1 MINKIDCF
9 FSFSKA
15 YFVISK
21 FQRTKYINKMSSI
34 VKIALVDDE
43 VLFRKG
49 IAFLLQ
55 REDNF
60 EIIFEA
66 SNGEELISKLNSSES
81 KPDIIIMD
89 LKMPVLNG
97 VEATKIIRKSYPDI
111 KIIALTSYDTKS
123 FVANMI
129 QVGAV
134 AYLIKNTT
142 PKDLIHTVNEV
153 AKKGFYYS
161 QIVLKTIQE
170 TIVSS
175 KNSKGNLETGFLSP
189 REIEILQLI
198 CLQKTTTEIADHLF
212 LSPRTVEGHRNNLLL
227 KTESRNIA
235 GLVVYAIQN
244 EIAVLTI

>member
-1 MINKIDCF
+1 MNAAI
-9 FSFSKA
+9 
-15 YFVISK
+15 
-21 FQRTKYINKMSSI
+21 
-34 VKIALVDDE
+34 KIALVDDE

-49 IAFLLQ
+49 ISFLLQ
-55 REDNF
+55 REDN
-60 EIIFEA
+60 IDIVFEA
-66 SNGEELISKLNSSES
+66 SNGEELLSQLNDIEI

-97 VEATKIIRKSYPDI
+97 VEATKIIRKSFPEI

-142 PKDLIHTVNEV
+142 PKDLIYTINQV
-153 AKKGFYYS
+153 AIKGFHYNEN
-161 QIVLKTIQE
+161 VLRTIKE
-170 TIVSS
+170 TTVST

-198 CLQKTTTEIADHLF
+198 CQQKTTSEIADHLY

-244 EIAVLTI
+244 EIAVITI

>member
-1 MINKIDCF
+1 
-9 FSFSKA
+9 
-15 YFVISK
+15 
-21 FQRTKYINKMSSI
+21 MSAAI
-34 VKIALVDDE
+34 KIALVDDE

-55 REDNF
+55 REDNI

-66 SNGEELISKLNSSES
+66 SNGEELIVNLEENEI

-97 VEATKIIRKSYPDI
+97 VEATKIIRKTYPEI

-123 FVANMI
+123 FIANMI

-142 PKDLIHTVNEV
+142 PKDLIHTINEV
-153 AKKGFYYS
+153 ASKGFYYNET
-161 QIVLKTIQE
+161 VLKTIQE

-175 KNSKGNLETGFLSP
+175 KNSKGNLETSFLSA

-198 CLQKTTTEIADHLF
+198 CQQKTTSEIAEHLF

-244 EIAVLTI
+244 EIALLTI

>member
-1 MINKIDCF
+1 MSELAIKI
-9 FSFSKA
+9 
-15 YFVISK
+15 V
-21 FQRTKYINKMSSI
+21 
-34 VKIALVDDE
+34 LVDDE

-49 IAFLLQ
+49 ISFLLQ
-55 REDNF
+55 REKNI
-60 EIIFEA
+60 EVLFEA
-66 SNGEELISKLNSSES
+66 SNGEELISNLNDIET

-97 VEATKIIRKSYPDI
+97 VEATKVIRKFFPEI

-134 AYLIKNTT
+134 AYLVKNTT
-142 PKDLIHTVNEV
+142 PKDLINTINEV
-153 AKKGFYYS
+153 AKKGFFYNENT
-161 QIVLKTIQE
+161 LKTIQD
-170 TIVSS
+170 TILPS
-175 KNSKGNLETGFLSP
+175 KSAKINLESGLLSP

-198 CLQKTTTEIADHLF
+198 CNQKTTAEIAEELF

-244 EIAVLTI
+244 EIAVITL

>member
-1 MINKIDCF
+1 
-9 FSFSKA
+9 
-15 YFVISK
+15 
-21 FQRTKYINKMSSI
+21 MSAAI
-34 VKIALVDDE
+34 KIALVDDE

-49 IAFLLQ
+49 ISFLLQ
-55 REDNF
+55 REDNID
-60 EIIFEA
+60 IIFEA
-66 SNGEELISKLNSSES
+66 SNGEELLSNLNDSLI
-81 KPDIIIMD
+81 KPDIIMMD

-97 VEATKIIRKSYPDI
+97 VEATKIIRKLFPEI

-123 FVANMI
+123 FIANMI

-142 PKDLIHTVNEV
+142 PKDLIHTINQVS
-153 AKKGFYYS
+153 KKGFYYS
-161 QIVLKTIQE
+161 ENVLKTIQE
-170 TIVSS
+170 TIIST
-175 KNSKGNLETGFLSP
+175 KNSKGNLETSFLSP

-198 CLQKTTTEIADHLF
+198 CLQKTTTEIAEHLY

-244 EIAVLTI
+244 EIAVLTL

>member
-1 MINKIDCF
+1 MNTII
-9 FSFSKA
+9 
-15 YFVISK
+15 
-21 FQRTKYINKMSSI
+21 
-34 VKIALVDDE
+34 KIALVDDE

-55 REDNF
+55 REDNI

-66 SNGEELISKLNSSES
+66 SNGEELVNKLLENEV
-81 KPDIIIMD
+81 KPDIIMMD

-97 VEATKIIRKSYPDI
+97 VEATKIIRKSFPEI
-111 KIIALTSYDTKS
+111 KIIALTSYDSKS
-123 FVANMI
+123 FIANMI

-142 PKDLIHTVNEV
+142 PKDLIKTINEV
-153 AKKGFYYS
+153 NKKGFYYNES
-161 QIVLKTIQE
+161 VLKIIQE

-175 KNSKGNLETGFLSP
+175 KNSKGNLETSFLSP

-198 CLQKTTTEIADHLF
+198 CLQKTTSEIAEHLF

-244 EIAVLTI
+244 EIAVLTL

>member
-1 MINKIDCF
+1 MNDAIKI
-9 FSFSKA
+9 
-15 YFVISK
+15 V
-21 FQRTKYINKMSSI
+21 
-34 VKIALVDDE
+34 LVDDE

-49 IAFLLQ
+49 ISFLLQ
-55 REDNF
+55 RESNI
-60 EIIFEA
+60 EIVFEA
-66 SNGEELISKLNSSES
+66 SDGEELISYLNKTAA

-97 VEATKIIRKSYPDI
+97 VEATKIIRKIFPEI

-123 FVANMI
+123 FIANMI

-142 PKDLIHTVNEV
+142 PKALLHTINQV
-153 AKKGFYYS
+153 AKKGFYYNEN
-161 QIVLKTIQE
+161 VLE
-170 TIVSS
+170 TIKETILSS
-175 KNSKGNLETGFLSP
+175 KKPKSNLETGFLSP

-198 CLQKTTTEIADHLF
+198 CQQKTTAEIAEELF

-244 EIAVLTI
+244 EIAILTI

>member
-1 MINKIDCF
+1 MNAAI
-9 FSFSKA
+9 
-15 YFVISK
+15 
-21 FQRTKYINKMSSI
+21 
-34 VKIALVDDE
+34 KIALVDDE
-43 VLFRKG
+43 ILFRKG
-49 IAFLLQ
+49 ISFLLQ
-55 REDNF
+55 REENI

-66 SNGEELISKLNSSES
+66 SNGDELISQLNEREI

-97 VEATKIIRKSYPDI
+97 VEATKIIKKIFPDI

-123 FVANMI
+123 FIANMI

-142 PKDLIHTVNEV
+142 PKDLIHTINEV
-153 AKKGFYYS
+153 AKKGFYYNEN
-161 QIVLKTIQE
+161 VLKTIQE
-170 TIVSS
+170 TIVSP
-175 KNSKGNLETGFLSP
+175 KNARGGLETSFLSP

-198 CLQKTTTEIADHLF
+198 CQQKTTAEIAEHLF
-212 LSPRTVEGHRNNLLL
+212 LSPRTIEGHRNNLLL

-244 EIAVLTI
+244 ELAVLTI

>member
-1 MINKIDCF
+1 
-9 FSFSKA
+9 
-15 YFVISK
+15 
-21 FQRTKYINKMSSI
+21 MSSI
-34 VKIALVDDE
+34 IKIALVDDE

-49 IAFLLQ
+49 ISFLLQ
-55 REDNF
+55 KEDNI

-66 SNGEELISKLNSSES
+66 SNGEELISKLIDCEP

-97 VEATKIIRKSYPDI
+97 VEATKIIRKSFPDI

-161 QIVLKTIQE
+161 QIILKTIQE

-198 CLQKTTTEIADHLF
+198 CQQKTTTEIADHLF

-244 EIAVLTI
+244 EIAFLTI

>member
-1 MINKIDCF
+1 MNPAI
-9 FSFSKA
+9 
-15 YFVISK
+15 
-21 FQRTKYINKMSSI
+21 
-34 VKIALVDDE
+34 KIALVDDE

-55 REDNF
+55 REDNI
-60 EIIFEA
+60 EIVFEA
-66 SNGEELISKLNSSES
+66 SDGEELISNLEKIEI

-89 LKMPVLNG
+89 LKMPILNG
-97 VEATKIIRKSYPDI
+97 VEATRIIRKSYPDI

-123 FVANMI
+123 FIANMI

-142 PKDLIHTVNEV
+142 PKDLIHTINEV
-153 AKKGFYYS
+153 QKKGFYYNEN
-161 QIVLKTIQE
+161 VLKIIQE

-175 KNSKGNLETGFLSP
+175 KNSKGHLETSFLSP

-198 CLQKTTTEIADHLF
+198 CQQKTTIEIAEHLF

-244 EIAVLTI
+244 EIAVLTL

>member
-1 MINKIDCF
+1 
-9 FSFSKA
+9 
-15 YFVISK
+15 
-21 FQRTKYINKMSSI
+21 MSAAI
-34 VKIALVDDE
+34 KIALVDDE

-49 IAFLLQ
+49 ISFLLQ
-55 REDNF
+55 REDNMD
-60 EIIFEA
+60 ILFEA
-66 SNGEELISKLNSSES
+66 SNGEELLTHLNNDEI

-97 VEATKIIRKSYPDI
+97 VEATKIIRKSFPEI

-123 FVANMI
+123 FIANMI

-142 PKDLIHTVNEV
+142 PKDLIYTINQVE
-153 AKKGFYYS
+153 KKGFHYN
-161 QIVLKTIQE
+161 QNVLQTIQE
-170 TIVSS
+170 TIISA

-198 CLQKTTTEIADHLF
+198 CQQKTTLEIAEHLY

-244 EIAVLTI
+244 EIAFLTI

>member
-1 MINKIDCF
+1 MNDLAIKI
-9 FSFSKA
+9 
-15 YFVISK
+15 V
-21 FQRTKYINKMSSI
+21 
-34 VKIALVDDE
+34 LVDDE

-49 IAFLLQ
+49 ISFLLQ
-55 REDNF
+55 REENI
-60 EIIFEA
+60 EVLFEA
-66 SNGEELISKLNSSES
+66 SNGEELISNLNSNKI

-97 VEATKIIRKSYPDI
+97 VEATKVIRKFFPDI

-123 FVANMI
+123 FVTNMI

-134 AYLIKNTT
+134 AYLVKNTT
-142 PKDLIHTVNEV
+142 PKDLINTINEV
-153 AKKGFYYS
+153 AQKGFFYNETT
-161 QIVLKTIQE
+161 LKTIQD
-170 TIVSS
+170 TILSS
-175 KNSKGNLETGFLSP
+175 KSSKVNLDSGFLSP

-198 CLQKTTTEIADHLF
+198 CNQKTTAEIAEELF

-244 EIAVLTI
+244 EIAVLTL

>member
-1 MINKIDCF
+1 MDDLNIKIG
-9 FSFSKA
+9 
-15 YFVISK
+15 
-21 FQRTKYINKMSSI
+21 
-34 VKIALVDDE
+34 LVDDE

-49 IAFLLQ
+49 ISFLLQ
-55 REDNF
+55 REKNI
-60 EIIFEA
+60 EILFEA
-66 SNGEELISKLNSSES
+66 SNGEELISHLNINET

-97 VEATKIIRKSYPDI
+97 VEATKIIRKFFPEI

-123 FVANMI
+123 FVTNII

-134 AYLIKNTT
+134 AYLVKSTT
-142 PKDLIHTVNEV
+142 PKDLVNTINEV
-153 AKKGFYYS
+153 ASKGFFYNET
-161 QIVLKTIQE
+161 ILKTIQD
-170 TIVSS
+170 TIQPS
-175 KNSKGNLETGFLSP
+175 KNSKINLESGFLSP

-198 CLQKTTTEIADHLF
+198 CNQKTTAEIAEELF

-244 EIAVLTI
+244 EIAVLTL

>member
-1 MINKIDCF
+1 MNP
-9 FSFSKA
+9 
-15 YFVISK
+15 VI
-21 FQRTKYINKMSSI
+21 
-34 VKIALVDDE
+34 KIALVDDE

-55 REDNF
+55 REANIEIVF
-60 EIIFEA
+60 ES
-66 SNGEELISKLNSSES
+66 SNGEELISKLEENDNT
-81 KPDIIIMD
+81 PDIIIMD

-97 VEATKIIRKSYPDI
+97 VEATKIIRKSFPQI
-111 KIIALTSYDTKS
+111 KIIALTSYDSKS
-123 FVANMI
+123 FIANMI

-142 PKDLIHTVNEV
+142 PKDLIKTINEV
-153 AKKGFYYS
+153 YTKGFYYNES
-161 QIVLKTIQE
+161 VLKTIQE

-175 KNSKGNLETGFLSP
+175 KNSKGSLETSFLSP

-198 CLQKTTTEIADHLF
+198 CQQKTTTEIAEHLF

-244 EIAVLTI
+244 EIAVLTL

>member
-1 MINKIDCF
+1 MNP
-9 FSFSKA
+9 
-15 YFVISK
+15 VI
-21 FQRTKYINKMSSI
+21 
-34 VKIALVDDE
+34 KIALVDDE

-55 REDNF
+55 REANIEIVF
-60 EIIFEA
+60 ES
-66 SNGEELISKLNSSES
+66 SNGEELISKLQENDNT
-81 KPDIIIMD
+81 PDIIIMD

-97 VEATKIIRKSYPDI
+97 VEATKIIRKSYPQI
-111 KIIALTSYDTKS
+111 KIIALTSYDSKS
-123 FVANMI
+123 FIANMI

-142 PKDLIHTVNEV
+142 PKDLIKTISEV
-153 AKKGFYYS
+153 YTKGFYYNES
-161 QIVLKTIQE
+161 VLKTIQE

-175 KNSKGNLETGFLSP
+175 KNSKGSLETSFLSP

-198 CLQKTTTEIADHLF
+198 CQQKTTTEIAEHLF

-244 EIAVLTI
+244 EIAVLTL

>member
-1 MINKIDCF
+1 M
-9 FSFSKA
+9 KA
-15 YFVISK
+15 A
-21 FQRTKYINKMSSI
+21 

-55 REDNF
+55 REENI

-66 SNGEELISKLNSSES
+66 SNGEELLASLEESEI
-81 KPDIIIMD
+81 KPDIIVMD

-123 FVANMI
+123 FIANMI

-142 PKDLIHTVNEV
+142 PKDLIHTINEV
-153 AKKGFYYS
+153 AKKGFYYNEN
-161 QIVLKTIQE
+161 VLKIIQE

-175 KNSKGNLETGFLSP
+175 KTSKVNLETSFLSP

-198 CLQKTTTEIADHLF
+198 CQQKTTTEIAEHLF

-244 EIAVLTI
+244 EIAVLTL

>member
-1 MINKIDCF
+1 MIFCNFDEPNDQNQI
-9 FSFSKA
+9 
-15 YFVISK
+15 
-21 FQRTKYINKMSSI
+21 KMSAAI
-34 VKIALVDDE
+34 KIALVDDE

-49 IAFLLQ
+49 ISFLLQ
-55 REDNF
+55 REDNID
-60 EIIFEA
+60 IIFEA
-66 SNGEELISKLNSSES
+66 SNGEELLSNLNDSII
-81 KPDIIIMD
+81 KPDIIMMD

-97 VEATKIIRKSYPDI
+97 VEATKIIRKSFPEI

-123 FVANMI
+123 FIANMI

-142 PKDLIHTVNEV
+142 PKDLIHTINQVS
-153 AKKGFYYS
+153 KKGFYYS
-161 QIVLKTIQE
+161 ENVLKTIQE
-170 TIVSS
+170 TIIST
-175 KNSKGNLETGFLSP
+175 KNSKGNLETSFLSP

-198 CLQKTTTEIADHLF
+198 CLQKTTTEIAEHLY

-244 EIAVLTI
+244 EIAVLSI

>member
-1 MINKIDCF
+1 MKDSIKI
-9 FSFSKA
+9 
-15 YFVISK
+15 V
-21 FQRTKYINKMSSI
+21 
-34 VKIALVDDE
+34 LVDDE
-43 VLFRKG
+43 ILFRKG
-49 IAFLLQ
+49 ISFLLE
-55 REDNF
+55 REENIDV
-60 EIIFEA
+60 IFEA
-66 SNGEELISKLNSSES
+66 SNGEELIAYLNQSSN

-89 LKMPVLNG
+89 LKMPILNG
-97 VEATKIIRKSYPDI
+97 VEATKIIRKNFPEI

-123 FVANMI
+123 FIANMI

-142 PKDLIHTVNEV
+142 PKDLLHTINQVFL
-153 AKKGFYYS
+153 KGFFYNEN
-161 QIVLKTIQE
+161 VLE
-170 TIVSS
+170 TIKETIISS
-175 KNSKGNLETGFLSP
+175 KTSKSNLEGSFLSP

-198 CLQKTTTEIADHLF
+198 CLQKTTIEIAEELF

>member
-1 MINKIDCF
+1 MCTTI
-9 FSFSKA
+9 
-15 YFVISK
+15 
-21 FQRTKYINKMSSI
+21 
-34 VKIALVDDE
+34 KIALVDDE

-49 IAFLLQ
+49 ISFLLQ
-55 REDNF
+55 REDNI
-60 EIIFEA
+60 EILFEA
-66 SNGEELISKLNSSES
+66 SDGEELIAHLTENEE
-81 KPDIIIMD
+81 KPDIIVMD

-97 VEATKIIRKSYPDI
+97 VEATKIIRKSFPDI

-142 PKDLIHTVNEV
+142 PKNLIKTINEV
-153 AKKGFYYS
+153 HKNGFYYNEN
-161 QIVLKTIQE
+161 VLKTIQE

-175 KNSKGNLETGFLSP
+175 KNVKGSLETSFLSP

-198 CLQKTTTEIADHLF
+198 CQQKTTSEIAEHLY

-244 EIAVLTI
+244 EIADLSL

>member
-1 MINKIDCF
+1 MNPAI
-9 FSFSKA
+9 
-15 YFVISK
+15 
-21 FQRTKYINKMSSI
+21 
-34 VKIALVDDE
+34 KIALVDDE

-55 REDNF
+55 REDNI
-60 EIIFEA
+60 EILFEA
-66 SNGEELISKLNSSES
+66 SDGEELISNLEKIEV

-97 VEATKIIRKSYPDI
+97 VEATRIIRKSYPDI

-123 FVANMI
+123 FIANMI

-142 PKDLIHTVNEV
+142 PKDLIHTINEV

-161 QIVLKTIQE
+161 ENVLKIIQE

-175 KNSKGNLETGFLSP
+175 KNSKGQLETSFLSP

-198 CLQKTTTEIADHLF
+198 CLQKTTTEIAEHLF

-244 EIAVLTI
+244 EIAVLTL

>member
-1 MINKIDCF
+1 MNDSIKI
-9 FSFSKA
+9 
-15 YFVISK
+15 V
-21 FQRTKYINKMSSI
+21 
-34 VKIALVDDE
+34 LVDDE
-43 VLFRKG
+43 ILFRKG
-49 IAFLLQ
+49 ISFLLE
-55 REDNF
+55 REENID
-60 EIIFEA
+60 IIFEA
-66 SNGEELISKLNSSES
+66 SNGEELIVYLNQSIN

-97 VEATKIIRKSYPDI
+97 VEATKIIRKNFPEI

-123 FVANMI
+123 FIANMI

-142 PKDLIHTVNEV
+142 PKDLLYTINQVFL
-153 AKKGFYYS
+153 KGFFYNEN
-161 QIVLKTIQE
+161 VLE
-170 TIVSS
+170 TIKGTVISS
-175 KNSKGNLETGFLSP
+175 KNSKSNLEGSFLSP

-198 CLQKTTTEIADHLF
+198 CLQKTTIEIAEELF

-244 EIAVLTI
+244 EIAVLTL

>member
-1 MINKIDCF
+1 MN
-9 FSFSKA
+9 A
-15 YFVISK
+15 VI
-21 FQRTKYINKMSSI
+21 
-34 VKIALVDDE
+34 KIALVDDE

-55 REDNF
+55 REDN
-60 EIIFEA
+60 IDVIFEA
-66 SNGEELISKLNSSES
+66 SNGEELISKLHNNEE

-97 VEATKIIRKSYPDI
+97 VEATKIIRKSFPDI
-111 KIIALTSYDTKS
+111 KIIALTSYDSKS
-123 FVANMI
+123 FIANMI

-142 PKDLIHTVNEV
+142 PKDLITTINEV
-153 AKKGFYYS
+153 NKKGFYYNEN
-161 QIVLKTIQE
+161 VLKTIQE

-175 KNSKGNLETGFLSP
+175 KNSKGNLETSFLSP

-198 CLQKTTTEIADHLF
+198 CQQKTTSEIAEHLF
-212 LSPRTVEGHRNNLLL
+212 LSPRTIEGHRNNLLL

-244 EIAVLTI
+244 EIAVLSI